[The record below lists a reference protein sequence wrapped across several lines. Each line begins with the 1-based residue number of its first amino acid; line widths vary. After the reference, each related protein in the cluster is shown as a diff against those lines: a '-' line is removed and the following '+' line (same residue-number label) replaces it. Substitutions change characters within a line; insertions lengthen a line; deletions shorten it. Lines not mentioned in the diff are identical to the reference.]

1 MNLQGT
7 VLVAALASV
16 VSVSLGGTETNV
28 RPEVA
33 DETAENEWE
42 CSLSTSTYLAQDAR
56 DYANPNFT
64 ADRDWPNLEA
74 RYNYEALK
82 TGSLWLG
89 YNFSVGKKLTLDA
102 TPMIGGVFGDITGIA
117 PGYTTSIS
125 CEPFELFTQG
135 EYFFD
140 AAIHAGNFFYS
151 WSELSC
157 APASWFRV
165 GVVVDR
171 TKALGSKFDI
181 CRGPLVGFKYK
192 KVDFTTYWLSP
203 GSEGCDV
210 RFYRSPE
217 FLIDV
222 TDNDIPS
229 DSVSLQPVVHNV
241 SHGNDGPDSVRGHRQ
256 KSWREIAYGECR
268 AKVQYAGTTFR
279 DTLESSEDG

>member
-1 MNLQGT
+1 MTRPG
-7 VLVAALASV
+7 AALTIVLGLA
-16 VSVSLGGTETNV
+16 VSESLGGTATNV
-28 RPEVA
+28 PLEVA
-33 DETAENEWE
+33 DETAGTEWE
-42 CSLSTSTYLAQDAR
+42 YSLSISTYLAQHAR

-64 ADRDWPNLEA
+64 ADRDWLHLEA

-102 TPMIGGVFGDITGIA
+102 TPMIGGVFGDITGVA
-117 PGYTTSIS
+117 PGYTISIS
-125 CEPFELFTQG
+125 YEPFNLFTQG

-181 CRGPLVGFKYK
+181 RRGPLVGFKYK

-203 GSEGCDV
+203 GSKDATFV
-210 RFYRSPE
+210 FTVA
-217 FLIDV
+217 LI
-222 TDNDIPS
+222 
-229 DSVSLQPVVHNV
+229 
-241 SHGNDGPDSVRGHRQ
+241 
-256 KSWREIAYGECR
+256 
-268 AKVQYAGTTFR
+268 F
-279 DTLESSEDG
+279 